1 MVRSEQM
8 CSLLPPVH
16 GCKSL
21 FFRKV
26 KEPDVEPSGV
36 LLLAGPPGCPS
47 GLQWLQLSSR
57 LLYEHHVCHQP
68 FQDYY
73 MACTMSL
80 KEGWLPDFMTNPV
93 SQQWPSHGAG
103 HSPQDCVVSLFL
115 CNY

>member
-1 MVRSEQM
+1 MVWSEQL

-21 FFRKV
+21 FFRKL

-57 LLYEHHVCHQP
+57 VLYEHHVRPQP
-68 FQDYY
+68 FQDHY

-80 KEGWLPDFMTNPV
+80 KEGWAPGLYEQSSIPTVAFTWSRTQPPRLCCQSLP
-93 SQQWPSHGAG
+93 
-103 HSPQDCVVSLFL
+103 L
-115 CNY
+115 

>member
-1 MVRSEQM
+1 MVWSEQL

-16 GCKSL
+16 GCQSL

-36 LLLAGPPGCPS
+36 LLLEGPPGCPS
-47 GLQWLQLSSR
+47 GLQWLQLSSW
-57 LLYEHHVCHQP
+57 LLYEHHVRHQP

-80 KEGWLPDFMTNPV
+80 KEGWAPGLYEQSSVPTVAFTWSRTQPPRLCCQSLP
-93 SQQWPSHGAG
+93 
-103 HSPQDCVVSLFL
+103 L
-115 CNY
+115 

>member
-57 LLYEHHVCHQP
+57 VLYEHHARPQP

-80 KEGWLPDFMTNPV
+80 KEGWAPGLYEQSSIPTVAFTWSRTQPPRLCCQSLP
-93 SQQWPSHGAG
+93 
-103 HSPQDCVVSLFL
+103 L
-115 CNY
+115 

>member
-1 MVRSEQM
+1 MVRSEQL

-57 LLYEHHVCHQP
+57 LLYEHHARPQP
-68 FQDYY
+68 FQDHY

-80 KEGWLPDFMTNPV
+80 KEGWAPGLYEQSSIPTVAFTWSRTQPPRLCCQSLP
-93 SQQWPSHGAG
+93 
-103 HSPQDCVVSLFL
+103 L
-115 CNY
+115 

>member
-1 MVRSEQM
+1 MVRSEQL

-21 FFRKV
+21 FFRKL

-57 LLYEHHVCHQP
+57 VLYEHHVRPQP
-68 FQDYY
+68 FQDHY

-80 KEGWLPDFMTNPV
+80 EEGWAPGLYEQSSIPTVAFTWSRTQPPRLCCQSLP
-93 SQQWPSHGAG
+93 
-103 HSPQDCVVSLFL
+103 L
-115 CNY
+115 

>member
-1 MVRSEQM
+1 MVRSEQL

-57 LLYEHHVCHQP
+57 VLYEHHARPQP
-68 FQDYY
+68 FQDHY

-80 KEGWLPDFMTNPV
+80 KEGWAPGLYEQSSIPTVAFTWSRTQPPRLCCQSLP
-93 SQQWPSHGAG
+93 
-103 HSPQDCVVSLFL
+103 L
-115 CNY
+115 

>member
-1 MVRSEQM
+1 MVRSEQL

-57 LLYEHHVCHQP
+57 VLYEHHVRPQP

-80 KEGWLPDFMTNPV
+80 KEGWAPGLYEQSSIPTVAFTWSRTQPPRLCCQSLP
-93 SQQWPSHGAG
+93 
-103 HSPQDCVVSLFL
+103 L
-115 CNY
+115 

>member
-1 MVRSEQM
+1 MVRSEQL

-57 LLYEHHVCHQP
+57 VLYEHHARPQP

-80 KEGWLPDFMTNPV
+80 KEGWAPGLYEQSSIPTVAFTWSRTQPPRLCCQSLP
-93 SQQWPSHGAG
+93 
-103 HSPQDCVVSLFL
+103 L
-115 CNY
+115 

>member
-1 MVRSEQM
+1 MVRSEQL

-21 FFRKV
+21 FFRKL

-57 LLYEHHVCHQP
+57 VLYEHHARPQP
-68 FQDYY
+68 FQDHY

-80 KEGWLPDFMTNPV
+80 KEGWAPGLYEQSSIPTVAFTWSRTQPPRLCCQSLP
-93 SQQWPSHGAG
+93 
-103 HSPQDCVVSLFL
+103 L
-115 CNY
+115 

>member
-1 MVRSEQM
+1 MVRSEQL

-21 FFRKV
+21 FFRKL

-36 LLLAGPPGCPS
+36 LLLAGPSGCPS

-57 LLYEHHVCHQP
+57 VLYEHHARPQP

-80 KEGWLPDFMTNPV
+80 KEGWAPGLYEQSSIPTVAFTWSRTQPPRLCCQSLP
-93 SQQWPSHGAG
+93 
-103 HSPQDCVVSLFL
+103 L
-115 CNY
+115 